1 MDPITLTGLPALP
14 RPASTGLKPTGGEG
28 GLIKSVPQPQ
38 ILPSGQA
45 DAVPDVAVIERK
57 REAAVRHSAQQLANV
72 YVVSDLR
79 FTIFKDSTG
88 QYITRFTSLRDGKVT
103 YIPEPSL
110 LSQTHSSGGNAQ
122 LLQIEA

>member
-1 MDPITLTGLPALP
+1 MDPITLTGMPIMP
-14 RPASTGLKPTGGEG
+14 RPSSAGLKPAGGGEG
-28 GLIKSVPQPQ
+28 LVKAAAQPLGLPNAQSDTMP
-38 ILPSGQA
+38 
-45 DAVPDVAVIERK
+45 DATVIEPQRQ
-57 REAAVRHSAQQLANV
+57 AAVQRAAQQLANV

-110 LSQTHSSGGNAQ
+110 LAQAGGHSGGAS